1 MTVHITPSD
10 AQAKVLREIEAWLAD
25 PSGPQWKYL
34 AGPAGTGKTSILRLL
49 QENRRVGYAAYTGKA
64 AHVLR
69 SKGCEGATTLHKL
82 LYRPEEKI
90 VRADDGSVAH
100 RTEFVAQ
107 PLDESPIPDLDLVC
121 LDECSMADA
130 RLATDLLSYGTRVL
144 VTGDPFQLPPING
157 PGYFTR
163 GGATGREPDW
173 TLIEVH
179 RQARDSG
186 ILRLATDVR
195 EGRGIGAP
203 ESYAPDAAVISFEEA
218 DAAEA
223 DLLDWCDVVL
233 VGTHR
238 WRHHFNRRYRERQ
251 EFGSRYPEVG
261 DQLVCLQNDHKR
273 GLLNGSIWRCESRAV
288 EAGHQRLE
296 LLVREVEGGRAEAGG
311 ACAPPP
317 MLVEAWAHD
326 FIGEEAAFEA
336 WPWRRRAERARFAY
350 GYALTGHKFQ
360 GSETPRVLALD
371 ESSVFREHA
380 AQWLY
385 TIATRASEQLVLVRR

>member
-1 MTVHITPSD
+1 MTAPAITPSD

-34 AGPAGTGKTSILRLL
+34 AGYAGVGKTTILRAL
-49 QENRRVGYAAYTGKA
+49 QNGRRRVGYCAYTGKA

-69 SKGCEGATTLHKL
+69 GKGCEGATTLHKL
-82 LYRPEEKI
+82 LYRPEEKV
-90 VRADDGSVAH
+90 VRADDGSVAY

-107 PLDESPIPDLDLVC
+107 PLDESPIPELDLVC
-121 LDECSMADA
+121 LDEMSMADA
-130 RLATDLLSYGTRVL
+130 RIATDLLSYGTRVL

-163 GGATGREPDW
+163 GEPDW
-173 TLIEVH
+173 VLTEVH

-223 DLLDWCDVVL
+223 ELLDWCDVVL

-251 EFGSRYPEVG
+251 GFVGHYPEVG

-288 EAGHQRLE
+288 ETGHQKLE
-296 LLVREVEGGRAEAGG
+296 LLIREVEGGRGDTAGI
-311 ACAPPP
+311 P

-326 FIGEEAAFEA
+326 FVGEEATFEA

-360 GSETPRVLALD
+360 GSETARVLALD
-371 ESSVFREHA
+371 ESSVFRENA

-385 TIATRASEQLVLVRR
+385 TVATRASKQLVLVRR